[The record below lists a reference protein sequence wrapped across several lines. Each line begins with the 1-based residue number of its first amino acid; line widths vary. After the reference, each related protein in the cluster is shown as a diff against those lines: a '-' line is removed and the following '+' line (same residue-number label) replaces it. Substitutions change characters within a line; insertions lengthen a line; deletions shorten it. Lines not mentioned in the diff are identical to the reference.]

1 MALTCGIIGLPMVGK
16 TTLFNLMTGAETET
30 SRFFSGK
37 TEANMGTA
45 RVPDARI
52 DFLSNLYKPRKT
64 TYAQIELIDV
74 PGLVQGASQGQGIG
88 NQFLDT
94 IRQVDVL
101 VHVVRAFETKDIPH
115 VEDSINPVRDWET
128 VEMELLFAD
137 LDLVEKR
144 IERINTA
151 KKKTKENQ
159 DELPILHKCKEA
171 LEQSIPINKLSLE
184 PEEVQILQNYNF
196 FTMKPV
202 IAVVNVDEE
211 QFSAGEY
218 LGRRELQELTA
229 AKDILFLEISALME
243 MEISRLSEEDRELFL
258 GDLGIEEP
266 GINRLAR
273 AIYNK
278 LNLISFFT
286 SGEDEVKAWTI
297 DVGTN
302 ARRAA
307 GKIHSDIERGFIRA
321 EVVKYDDLHSFGN
334 MAQLKEK
341 GLFRLEGKEYIVQD
355 GDIINFRFNV

>member
-1 MALTCGIIGLPMVGK
+1 
-16 TTLFNLMTGAETET
+16 MTNSEAET
-30 SRFFSGK
+30 SNFFSGK
-37 TEANMGTA
+37 TEANLGTA
-45 RVPDARI
+45 WVPDERI
-52 DFLSNLYKPRKT
+52 DFLSKLYKPKKT

-74 PGLVQGASQGQGIG
+74 PGLVQGASQGQGVG

-94 IRQVDVL
+94 IRKVDAL
-101 VHVVRAFETKDIPH
+101 VHVVRAFQSPDVPH
-115 VEDSINPVRDWET
+115 VEESIDPVRDWET

-144 IERINTA
+144 IERINTQ
-151 KKKTKENQ
+151 KKKAKESQ
-159 DELPILHKCKEA
+159 AELPILQKCKEA
-171 LEQSIPINKLSLE
+171 LENSIPISKLALE
-184 PEEVQILQNYNF
+184 PEELQMLQNYNF

-211 QFSAGEY
+211 QFSSGQYPGKE
-218 LGRRELQELTA
+218 ELE
-229 AKDILFLEISALME
+229 KILSEKGILILEICALME
-243 MEISRLSEEDRELFL
+243 MEINRLSEEDRELFL
-258 GDLGIEEP
+258 AELGIKEP

-273 AIYNK
+273 TIYNK

-297 DVGTN
+297 RMGTN
-302 ARRAA
+302 AKKAA

-321 EVVKYDDLHSFGN
+321 EVVKYEDLHQLGS
-334 MAQLKEK
+334 MAKVKEK